1 MLGADRWC
9 GRLSAPSIGEHDS
22 TVDARR
28 LPDVV
33 SRGRFVVSGS
43 GNTRAGMR
51 CRTWCFF
58 RLFLR
63 VRVCFHSGA
72 RNVGYVA
79 CISAH
84 QTALIPAVQ
93 VAINVRIPPASRAT
107 FEIPVCHSYL
117 PYKQETVL
125 LTGTDMQYPVTRLP
139 GDFRD

>member
-9 GRLSAPSIGEHDS
+9 GRLSAPSIGERKS
-22 TVDARR
+22 AVDAGR
-28 LPDVV
+28 LPDMV
-33 SRGRFVVSGS
+33 SRGRHVVSGS

-51 CRTWCFF
+51 CRTRCFF

-63 VRVCFHSGA
+63 IRVCFHSGA
-72 RNVGYVA
+72 RNVGHVA
-79 CISAH
+79 RISAH

-93 VAINVRIPPASRAT
+93 VAINVRTPPASRAT